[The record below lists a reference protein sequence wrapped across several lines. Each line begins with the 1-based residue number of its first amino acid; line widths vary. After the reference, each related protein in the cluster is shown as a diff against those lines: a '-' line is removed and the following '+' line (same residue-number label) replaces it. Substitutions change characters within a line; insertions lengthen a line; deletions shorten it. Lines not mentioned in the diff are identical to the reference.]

1 MFVGLSSLSNRA
13 LVICPRGI
21 QVAPTLIC
29 MSKAYV
35 LQDGRNENLEGVAQT
50 HEVILNILHGL
61 MKLLIEFLR
70 SKSGKRALMS
80 FKPPL

>member
-1 MFVGLSSLSNRA
+1 M
-13 LVICPRGI
+13 
-21 QVAPTLIC
+21 
-29 MSKAYV
+29 